1 MHTLSRASTSHTCLP
16 NLSAFCDE
24 RSNVKNAA
32 RSLGGTW
39 SRKLMGGLAH
49 PGRVTTTRSVERQG
63 LRRRGRCQ
71 TARSH
76 AAAGCS
82 GVPARAVHG
91 CCWPVYRRRWPRPR
105 EKRSP
110 TTQHRPVL
118 QSWRPPPRPV
128 YASVVTAH
136 HGPAVQRPAETSR
149 ADGRHRAARP
159 RATPPHWHS
168 ELQREPAAVR
178 RSRFAPTHA
187 FPPRALQR
195 SAAACSHCRVHRS
208 ASDSSDD
215 DV

>member
-136 HGPAVQRPAETSR
+136 HGPAVQRPSETSR
-149 ADGRHRAARP
+149 AERHRAARP
-159 RATPPHWHS
+159 PLPHWHLGTAEPES
-168 ELQREPAAVR
+168 QRRCDDQVHQVR
-178 RSRFAPTHA
+178 ADPCHIS
-187 FPPRALQR
+187 
-195 SAAACSHCRVHRS
+195 ACSVT
-208 ASDSSDD
+208 
-215 DV
+215 V